1 MTLIKRK
8 ESAVPSMFS
17 DFFNTDFWNDDFFST
32 PVTKWIPAT
41 NIKETKDS
49 FNLEVAVPGM
59 KKEDFQVQ
67 VDDNMLTIEA
77 NKEEEKKDENERYM
91 RREFRSTSFS
101 RSFSLPR
108 HVATDKVDARYEN
121 GVLKIVLP
129 KKEEAKQHG
138 SKEVKVS

>member
-8 ESAVPSMFS
+8 ESAVPSMLS